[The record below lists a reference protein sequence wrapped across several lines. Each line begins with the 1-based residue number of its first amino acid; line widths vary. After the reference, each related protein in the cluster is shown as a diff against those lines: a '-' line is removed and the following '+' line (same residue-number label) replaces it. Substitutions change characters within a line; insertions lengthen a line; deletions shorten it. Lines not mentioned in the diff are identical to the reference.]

1 MPKAPRP
8 VAPPDPDKLIRKAA
22 GTYRTAD
29 ERFEVRDGGTGWFL
43 VDSEQ
48 ANDFGQ
54 ELLQGPF
61 ATLAAARAAIPPA
74 RSAKITPIRRAPPK
88 AAGATER
95 SKRAPKAEPP
105 APPPSWIDRLR
116 TDEAAAVRRLISQ
129 LERDG
134 ISDAEDLVRRDREGI
149 GPALATRLIE
159 RRLAEILDDVPEPA
173 REAAREL
180 IRRAVEIVS
189 AEGTA
194 TGRGLPG
201 WTLVEVGPE
210 PEPPNRR
217 ITIRDVPG

>member
-1 MPKAPRP
+1 MPKAKRP
-8 VAPPDPDKLIRKAA
+8 APPPDPDKLIRQSA
-22 GTYRTAD
+22 GTYRTTD
-29 ERFEVRDGGTGWFL
+29 GRFEVRDGGTGWFL

-74 RSAKITPIRRAPPK
+74 RSTKITPIRRAPPK
-88 AAGATER
+88 GPAEPGRT
-95 SKRAPKAEPP
+95 KRATKPEPP
-105 APPPSWIDRLR
+105 PPPPSWIDRLR
-116 TDEAAAVRRLISQ
+116 TDEAASVRRLIRQ

-134 ISDAEDLVRRDREGI
+134 MADAEDLVRRDREGI
-149 GPALATRLIE
+149 GPALAIRLIQ
-159 RRLAEILDDVPEPA
+159 RRLQEIVNDVPEPA
-173 REAAREL
+173 RDAAREL
-180 IRRAVEIVS
+180 IGRAVEIVS